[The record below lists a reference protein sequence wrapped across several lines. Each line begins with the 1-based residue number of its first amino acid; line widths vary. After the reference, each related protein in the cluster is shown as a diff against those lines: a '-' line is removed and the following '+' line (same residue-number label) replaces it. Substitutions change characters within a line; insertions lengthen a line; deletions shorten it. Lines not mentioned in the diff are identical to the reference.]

1 MLLLKKPSQEAIGQ
15 FIKGQQA
22 LPFSYAA
29 VGITKEGIC
38 AKGYGKDHVRG
49 QLGSGEDA
57 FRAAVSAFEKWEQFN
72 VGWVEVY
79 PRNALII
86 PNSVVA
92 VLAWHGSFWSLNACR
107 IIYVINEQGPL
118 NRFGFGYG
126 TLPEHAESGEERFL
140 IEWDRSQDIVFYDVI
155 AFSNPNF
162 ILGWLAYPLVRY
174 IQNSFRRDSER
185 VMKRM
190 ISSGN

>member
-1 MLLLKKPSQEAIGQ
+1 MLLLKKPSQETIGQ
-15 FIKGQQA
+15 FVKGQQA
-22 LPFSYAA
+22 LPFSYAE

-38 AKGYGKDHVRG
+38 AKRYGKDHVRE
-49 QLGSGEDA
+49 QLGSGADT

-86 PNSVVA
+86 PNAVVA

-107 IIYVINEQGPL
+107 IIYVINEQGPI

-126 TLPEHAESGEERFL
+126 TLSEHAESGEERFL

-162 ILGWLAYPLVRY
+162 LLGWLAYPLVRY